1 MNEAL
6 PDVPEVRV
14 VGLPQLTSGFDLV
27 ERLDLPMHLKV
38 HGPLEPMGGE
48 QLAQLSERIG
58 LKGRGG
64 AGFPFHKKLRSV
76 AEAAIKRGVR
86 PVVVVNGSEDEPACR
101 KDTVLI
107 NRAPHLILDGALLC
121 AEAMGARTLVI
132 GVTRE
137 STQRSMEAALAE
149 RGLSNGRRSVLR
161 ARVQRN
167 PVRMVTGAAAS
178 LVRSIDGGPAIPP
191 GRKVSASRSGV
202 GGAPTLLS
210 NAETFAQL
218 AIAARIGPERY
229 GNTGLYDEPGTV
241 MLTVSGAVAR
251 PMVIEVPTG
260 VPLRYVLQLAGAPP
274 VPQGVLTG
282 GYHGKWIDAATV
294 DEAIVSRNS
303 LQQVGGSLGAGA
315 ILPISQDTCPLGES
329 LRVAQW
335 LAEESAGQCGPC
347 YLGLPAAA
355 RGLEDILNGGG
366 PAALEAVKQV
376 ARNVKRRGACSHP
389 DGSAMF
395 LESTVKAFTDD
406 LAAHVLGNGCGRPVE
421 GVLPLFEGAGHPRA
435 SRAAG
440 RRTAPAARR
449 SSSTGRCAGATGCAP
464 TSFRRSSSSAP
475 TVSRPS
481 RRPRCRVSRRPRR
494 CARCAAARRWRC
506 ASRRTPARRRRPRAP
521 TCRCC
526 PRAAAAGR
534 SGADARTNPRMTI
547 RGFPCGAKEN

>member
-14 VGLPQLTSGFDLV
+14 VGLPQLTPGFDLV

-48 QLAQLSERIG
+48 QLAQLSERIN

-76 AEAAIKRGVR
+76 AEAAIRRGVR

-101 KDTVLI
+101 KDTVMI
-107 NRAPHLILDGALLC
+107 NRAPHLILDGALLV
-121 AEAMGARTLVI
+121 AEALGARTLVV

-137 STQRSMEAALAE
+137 STQRSMEAALSE
-149 RGLSNGRRSVLR
+149 RGLTNRRGATIR

-191 GRKVSASRSGV
+191 GRKTSASQNGV

-218 AIAARIGPERY
+218 AIAARIGAERY

-251 PMVIEVPTG
+251 PMVIEAPTG
-260 VPLRYVLQLAGAPP
+260 VPLRYILQLAGAPP
-274 VPQGVLTG
+274 MPQGVLTG
-282 GYHGKWIDAATV
+282 GYHGKWLDSATV
-294 DEAIVSRNS
+294 NEAIVSRNS
-303 LQQVGGSLGAGA
+303 LDAVGGALGAGA
-315 ILPISQDTCPLGES
+315 ILPISTATCPLGES

-355 RGLEDILNGGG
+355 RGMEDILNGGG
-366 PAALEAVKQV
+366 PAALEALKQV
-376 ARNVKRRGACSHP
+376 ANAVKRRGACSHP

-395 LESTVKAFTDD
+395 LESTIKAFTDD

-421 GVLPLFEGAGHPRA
+421 GVLPLFEGGQQPTGIPGGQAEPEQGPSRQKIYVDWTLCRGHGLCADILPEVFQLGADGFPTVAQAGVPRYA
-435 SRAAG
+435 EAKALRAVRRCPALALRLEEDTRGAAPRQNLPAVREGGGGG
-440 RRTAPAARR
+440 RRAL
-449 SSSTGRCAGATGCAP
+449 GR
-464 TSFRRSSSSAP
+464 
-475 TVSRPS
+475 
-481 RRPRCRVSRRPRR
+481 
-494 CARCAAARRWRC
+494 
-506 ASRRTPARRRRPRAP
+506 
-521 TCRCC
+521 
-526 PRAAAAGR
+526 GR
-534 SGADARTNPRMTI
+534 
-547 RGFPCGAKEN
+547 